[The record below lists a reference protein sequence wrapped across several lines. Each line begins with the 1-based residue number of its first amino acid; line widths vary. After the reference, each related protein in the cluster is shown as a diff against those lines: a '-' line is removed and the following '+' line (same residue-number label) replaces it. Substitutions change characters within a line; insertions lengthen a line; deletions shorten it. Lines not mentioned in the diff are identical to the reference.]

1 MALQTQRKE
10 VLELNHAEQHML
22 TALVRLHEKQPERKW
37 NYPNISDEV
46 RNYTKNKVVPTL
58 HELHLAKP
66 KLLEQGLVYDAE
78 IGFVPTPA
86 GIKFFRENKHK
97 MMLH

>member
-1 MALQTQRKE
+1 MALQTQKQE
-10 VLELNHAEQHML
+10 VLELNHSEQHML

-37 NYPNISDEV
+37 NYANISDEV
-46 RNYTKNKVVPTL
+46 RDYTKHKVVPTL

-66 KLLEQGLVYDAE
+66 KLVEHGFVHVAD
-78 IGFVPTPA
+78 IGFIPTQA

-97 MMLH
+97 LTLH